1 MHRCESP
8 QRRPRGRVEAEHDEN
23 APISAS
29 FSSLSGDSV
38 LLGVGVAAWG
48 IPPTAAV
55 G

>member
-8 QRRPRGRVEAEHDEN
+8 QCRSRGRVEAEHDGN
-23 APISAS
+23 APISAN

-38 LLGVGVAAWG
+38 LLGVGVAALG
-48 IPPTAAV
+48 IPHTAAV